1 MLQKKIQTYLKNCSI
16 TPSPFNGLG
25 SIGVLCATNLG
36 LIALLGGLMMFL
48 SGRMEIFLLTLIM
61 VIAAGSMVSLLLF
74 KLQHLKNIAQQ
85 QQIESDGYKVMQTAL
100 LIVTPGLQFCYGNK
114 KAQETCWWADN
125 FPLFR
130 NMLFSKESKDAL
142 ERLIESLYGQE
153 EGVEILHLKSERR
166 VEIWRIHS
174 VPLEKNSLWQC
185 YNITQEEDEK
195 SQYLSQI
202 KNLSLFLDYAVE
214 GLFSFNEKGT
224 VLFCNEKFSNWLGYS
239 REEVI
244 GAPISKFLSK
254 PRTQD
259 PAKLSEIQGKYD
271 FITSSSRIKSGF
283 LEQMQIPCEN
293 GFTTYSRVSFHALF
307 ANESDLNKVLE
318 MTPLP
323 VICLDENGHIR
334 DSNILFREKFG
345 HESKLLQDTPFLNL
359 IADFQKEEIKNTLT
373 ALINEREEGKS
384 LEIHFND
391 SRESIVS
398 AYFAPLPL
406 KNQKGFFVQF
416 HDITDQKRFETQLVQ
431 SQKMQAVGQLA
442 GGIAHDFNNL
452 LTAMIGF
459 CDLML
464 LRHTPGDHSFTDV
477 MQIKQNA
484 NRAANLVR
492 QLLAFSRQQ
501 TLQPKVLNITEC
513 LAELSALL
521 RRLIGSNLDLKIK
534 YIRDLWLV
542 LVDEGQ
548 FEQMIINLVVNARD
562 AMEEGR
568 GGTISISTQ
577 NYELKKA
584 KRYGHD
590 VIPVGSYIL
599 VEVTDTGVGIKPED
613 LDRIFD
619 PFFTTKQLGSG
630 TGLGLSTVY
639 GIIKQTGGFIHVE
652 SKLGEGTTFTIYL
665 PRYVADENQIIE
677 SQKKEKTQPQDLTGS
692 STILIVEDEDAVR
705 LFSARALRS
714 KGYKV
719 IEAING
725 EAALELMKTNN
736 EKIDLVISDV
746 IMPHM
751 DGPTFIN
758 ELSKLHVKP
767 KVLFISGYTEDTFQK
782 RLKEETQV
790 QFLGKPFSLTDLAIR
805 VKEILSED
813 DASPLKDAS

>member
-1 MLQKKIQTYLKNCSI
+1 MLQKKIQTYFKSDPKI
-16 TPSPFNGLG
+16 PSPFNGLG
-25 SIGVLCATNLG
+25 SIGALCAINLG

-74 KLQHLKNIAQQ
+74 KLQHLKYIAQQ
-85 QQIESDGYKVMQTAL
+85 QQIESDGYKAMQTSL
-100 LIVTPGLQFCYGNK
+100 LIVNPDLQFCHGNK
-114 KAQETCWWADN
+114 KAHETCWWAGN
-125 FPLFR
+125 FPLLR
-130 NMLFSKESKDAL
+130 TMLPSKESKKAL

-153 EGVEILHLKSERR
+153 ERVEILHLQSEKK
-166 VEIWRIHS
+166 VEIWRIYS
-174 VPLEKNSLWQC
+174 SPLEKSALWQC
-185 YNITQEEDEK
+185 YNITQEQAEK
-195 SQYLSQI
+195 SQLLSQI
-202 KNLSLFLDYAVE
+202 KTLSLFLDYAVE

-224 VLFCNEKFSNWLGYS
+224 VLFCNEKFSNWLGYL
-239 REEVI
+239 REEII
-244 GAPISKFLSK
+244 GAHISKFLSK

-259 PAKLSEIQGKYD
+259 SAKLSEIQGKYD
-271 FITSSSRIKSGF
+271 FITASSRIKSGF
-283 LEQMQIPCEN
+283 LEQIQVPCEN
-293 GFTTYSRVSFHALF
+293 GFMTYSRVSLHALF
-307 ANESDLNKVLE
+307 ATESDLNKVLE

-323 VICLDENGHIR
+323 VICLDGNGHIQ
-334 DSNILFREKFG
+334 DSNILFREKFWL
-345 HESKLLQDTPFLNL
+345 ESKPLQDTPFLNL
-359 IADFQKEEIKNTLT
+359 VAETQKEEIKNTL
-373 ALINEREEGKS
+373 ASLMEKDEGKS

-521 RRLIGSNLDLKIK
+521 RRLIGSNLELKIK

-568 GGTISISTQ
+568 GGTISIATQ
-577 NYELKKA
+577 NYELKKP

-639 GIIKQTGGFIHVE
+639 GIIKQTGGFIHVD

-665 PRYVADENQIIE
+665 PRYVADENKIIE
-677 SQKKEKTQPQDLTGS
+677 PQKKEKTQPRDLTGS

-746 IMPHM
+746 IMPQM

-758 ELSKLHVKP
+758 ELSKLQIKP

-813 DASPLKDAS
+813 EASPLKDVS